1 MVSIAVRSETGSIY
15 RCAMAVLVVMGV
27 FLLSHSGAHANSST
41 HLQAPTQ
48 VNLDREKKFKKSG
61 HSLTAVAEFQIEA
74 KILSKKEYRDGREA
88 NIAPVDLALGWG
100 AMATEPLLS
109 KLSVTQNGRFASIS
123 YAPDEISRSEIIHN
137 SSNMHMVPISRDV
150 KKALLNVEPGQV
162 VQIKGYLVN
171 IRHTD
176 GWRWRTSTTRTDEG
190 NGACEIILV
199 QSIVVSG

>member
-1 MVSIAVRSETGSIY
+1 
-15 RCAMAVLVVMGV
+15 MGA
-27 FLLSHSGAHANSST
+27 LALSHAVADAAPSAN
-41 HLQAPTQ
+41 LEAPTQ
-48 VNLDREKKFKKSG
+48 VNLDRKKTFKKSG
-61 HSLTAVAEFQIEA
+61 HSLTAVAAFEIEA
-74 KILSKKEYRDGREA
+74 KILSKKEYRDGRES

-100 AMATEPLLS
+100 AMASEQLLS
-109 KLSVTQNGRFASIS
+109 KLSVTQQGRFASIS
-123 YAPDEISRSEIIHN
+123 YSSDDVISRNEIIQN

-150 KKALLNVEPGQV
+150 KKALLSVKPGQV

-199 QSIVVSG
+199 QSIEISG